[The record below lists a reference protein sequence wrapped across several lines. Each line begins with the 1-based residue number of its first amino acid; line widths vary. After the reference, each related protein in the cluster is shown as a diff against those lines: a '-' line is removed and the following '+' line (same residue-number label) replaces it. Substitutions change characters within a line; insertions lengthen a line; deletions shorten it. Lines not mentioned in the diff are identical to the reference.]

1 MMKWIGVVLL
11 VAGSGAVGFQLAAAQ
26 VKEERT
32 LRQLITL
39 LDYMSCELQYHLP
52 ALPELCR
59 NTAVQASGSLAQFFL
74 ALAGEID
81 AQISPDV
88 VRCLDAA
95 LQQTESIPGT
105 TKEMLQ
111 LLGRTLGRF
120 DLDGQV
126 RGLESV
132 RQECRRRLKE
142 LEHNRV
148 NRLRSYQTL
157 GLCAGAAM
165 AILLL

>member
-1 MMKWIGVVLL
+1 MKWVGVVLL
-11 VAGSGAVGFQLAAAQ
+11 IAGCGSVGFQLAASQ
-26 VKEERT
+26 VREERS
-32 LRQLITL
+32 LRQLTAL
-39 LDYMSCELQYHLP
+39 LDFMACELQYHLP

-59 NTAVQASGSLAQFFL
+59 NTAAQATGTLSHFFL

-88 VRCLDAA
+88 ERCLEAA
-95 LQQTESIPGT
+95 LQHTEHVPDI
-105 TKEMLQ
+105 TKTMLQ
-111 LLGRTLGRF
+111 TLGKTLGRF

-132 RQECRRRLKE
+132 RLEARRQLKE
-142 LEHNRV
+142 LEHNRS

-157 GLCAGAAM
+157 GLCAGAAV